1 MRRITSELPSM
12 RRFLP
17 HSIIFLGVHI
27 LVIAAVFVL
36 G

>member
-1 MRRITSELPSM
+1 MSELPSM

-17 HSIIFLGVHI
+17 HSIVFVAAHV